1 MCGPIEHPDICESM
15 PAVSSSFWPL
25 WSQELLSGPNGE
37 GKRSRCR
44 YRELDLNPQEQKDF
58 FSWSKNSSPGARK
71 AVMNCQHQAVLSFF
85 LISLPRPGAAICKPR
100 LMEPGALA
108 VALPTRADYGT
119 RPSLSWSLE
128 NSRSSLT
135 DPTSPMYILSLNFT
149 DPHRRFRVH

>member
-1 MCGPIEHPDICESM
+1 MIF
-15 PAVSSSFWPL
+15 VSPCQRLALPFGRLGAKSSY
-25 WSQELLSGPNGE
+25 QARM
-37 GKRSRCR
+37 GKGKDLVASIGNLILIPRSRR
-44 YRELDLNPQEQKDF
+44 IF

-85 LISLPRPGAAICKPR
+85 SYLPPPARSSHVQTQADGA
-100 LMEPGALA
+100 GALA

-119 RPSLSWSLE
+119 HPSPSWSLE